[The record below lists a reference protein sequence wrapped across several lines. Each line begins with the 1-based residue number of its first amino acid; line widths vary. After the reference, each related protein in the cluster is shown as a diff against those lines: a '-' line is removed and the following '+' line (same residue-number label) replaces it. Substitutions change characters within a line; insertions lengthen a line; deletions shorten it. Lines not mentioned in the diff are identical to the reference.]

1 MNYILSI
8 DQGTTGTTSL
18 LIDSESFEVVDKI
31 NKEFPQ
37 IFPSPGLVEHDLN
50 DIWNTVKITVEE
62 LINKNNVDPN
72 SISCIGI
79 TNQRET
85 TCAFDC
91 SGAPL
96 ANAIVWQD
104 RRTFPLCEELKNKG
118 LEEKF
123 KQKTGL
129 TLDPYFSGSKMNWFL
144 KNKKSIADAKS
155 EGNLKF
161 GTIDTFLLFKLSG
174 MTSFKTEPSNASR
187 TLLMDLETTQWSE
200 ELLNIFEIPQET
212 LPEIVDSFSLFGTTK
227 GLSFLPDGIPITGIL
242 GDQQAALFGQ
252 AGLQEGDVKCTYGTG
267 AFMLLNTGEK
277 IHYSKNGLLSTVAFR
292 YKNQT
297 IYALEGSCYIAGAA
311 VGWLRDQLKIIKT
324 SPDVENLAKKVTR
337 LEEME
342 NLLFLPFF
350 TGIGSPYWK
359 SDAKAAILGL
369 TRDTDDSHIA
379 RACLDGIALS
389 IQDLIEAMIE
399 DTKLNLRELKVDGG
413 AVNNDLLMEIQA
425 TISNLKIIK
434 PKIIETTAYGAG
446 LASAIGNNLIKKDQ
460 ILSLWK
466 KDKVIEGVRSNASF
480 YQKKHKDWKE
490 IIQTLFKVKN

>member
-1 MNYILSI
+1 MKYIISI

-18 LIDSESFEVVDKI
+18 LIDSESFEVIDKI

-37 IFPSPGLVEHDLN
+37 IFPSPGLVEHNLN
-50 DIWNTVKITVEE
+50 DIWNTVEVTTSE
-62 LINKNNVDPN
+62 LIKKNEIDPKL
-72 SISCIGI
+72 ISCIGI

-85 TCAFDC
+85 TCAFDNN
-91 SGAPL
+91 GVPL
-96 ANAIVWQD
+96 SNAIVWQD
-104 RRTFPLCEELKNKG
+104 RRTLSLCEELKRKD
-118 LEEKF
+118 LEKTF
-123 KQKTGL
+123 KQRTGL
-129 TLDPYFSGSKMNWFL
+129 TLDPYFSGSKMNWLL
-144 KNKKSIADAKS
+144 KNDKTIASAKES
-155 EGNLKF
+155 CNLKF
-161 GTIDTFLLFKLSG
+161 GTIDTFLLYKLSG
-174 MTSFKTEPSNASR
+174 MKSFKTEPSNASR
-187 TLLMDLETTQWSE
+187 TLLMDLETTRWSKD
-200 ELLNIFEIPQET
+200 LLDIFEIPQET

-252 AGLQEGDVKCTYGTG
+252 AGIQEGDIKCTYGTG

-277 IHYSKNGLLSTVAFR
+277 IHYSKNGLLSTVAYR

-311 VGWLRDQLKIIKT
+311 VGWLRDQIKIINS
-324 SPDVENLAKKVTR
+324 SPDVEELARKVKR
-337 LEEME
+337 MEEME

-359 SDAKAAILGL
+359 ADAKAAILGI
-369 TRDTDDSHIA
+369 TRDTNDSHIA

-389 IQDLIEAMIE
+389 IHDLIEAMVD
-399 DTKLNLRELKVDGG
+399 DTKLNLKELKVDGG

-425 TISNLKIIK
+425 TISKLKILK

-446 LASAIGNNLIKKDQ
+446 LASAIGNNLIKKED

-466 KDKVIEGVRSNASF
+466 KDKIIEGNNLNSSF
-480 YQKKHKDWKE
+480 YQKKHKDWKDT
-490 IIQTLFKVKN
+490 IKTLYKV

>member
-1 MNYILSI
+1 MNYIISI

-18 LIDSESFEVVDKI
+18 LIDSESFEVIDKI

-37 IFPSPGLVEHDLN
+37 IFPSPGLVEHNLN
-50 DIWNTVKITVEE
+50 DIWNTVEITVEE
-62 LINKNNVDPN
+62 LIKKNKVDTK

-85 TCAFDC
+85 TCAFDNN
-91 SGAPL
+91 GVPL
-96 ANAIVWQD
+96 SNAIVWQD
-104 RRTFPLCEELKNKG
+104 RRTFSICEELKNRG

-129 TLDPYFSGSKMNWFL
+129 TLDPYFSGSKMNWLL
-144 KNKKSIADAKS
+144 KNNKSVEEAREK
-155 EGNLKF
+155 GNLKF
-161 GTIDTFLLFKLSG
+161 GTIDTFLLYMLSG
-174 MTSFKTEPSNASR
+174 QRSFKTEPSNASR
-187 TLLMDLETTQWSE
+187 TLLMDLKTTQWSKELLDIFEMSE
-200 ELLNIFEIPQET
+200 EL
-212 LPEIVDSFSLFGTTK
+212 LPEIVDSFCLFGKTR

-252 AGLQEGDVKCTYGTG
+252 AGIKKGDMKCTYGTG

-292 YKNQT
+292 YNNQT
-297 IYALEGSCYIAGAA
+297 VYALEGSCYIAGAA
-311 VGWLRDQLKIIKT
+311 VGWLRDQLKIIDT
-324 SPDVENLAKKVTR
+324 SPDVEKLARKASR

-359 SDAKAAILGL
+359 ADAKAAILGI
-369 TRDTDDSHIA
+369 TRDTKDSHIA

-389 IQDLIEAMIE
+389 IQDLIEAMID
-399 DTKLNLRELKVDGG
+399 DTNLNLKELKVDGG

-425 TISNLKIIK
+425 TISELKILK

-446 LASAIGNNLIKKDQ
+446 LASAIGSNLIKKDD
-460 ILSLWK
+460 ILSFWK
-466 KDKVIEGVRSNASF
+466 KDKIIEGINDNTSF
-480 YQKKHKDWKE
+480 YKKKHKNWKDM
-490 IIQTLFKVKN
+490 IKTLFKT

>member
-1 MNYILSI
+1 MKYIISI

-18 LIDSESFEVVDKI
+18 LIDSESFDVIDKI

-37 IFPSPGLVEHDLN
+37 IFPSPGLVEHNLN
-50 DIWNTVKITVEE
+50 DIWSTVEE
-62 LINKNNVDPN
+62 TVGELIKKNKVDTK

-85 TCAFDC
+85 TCAFDNN
-91 SGAPL
+91 GVPL
-96 ANAIVWQD
+96 SNAIVWQD
-104 RRTFPLCEELKNKG
+104 RRTFPFCEELKNRG

-123 KQKTGL
+123 KNKTGL
-129 TLDPYFSGSKMNWFL
+129 TLDPYFSGSKMNWLL
-144 KNKKSIADAKS
+144 KNNKKIEEAREK
-155 EGNLKF
+155 GNLKF
-161 GTIDTFLLFKLSG
+161 GTIDTFLLYRLSG
-174 MTSFKTEPSNASR
+174 LKSFKTEPSNASR
-187 TLLMDLETTQWSE
+187 TLLMDLKTTKWSE
-200 ELLNIFEIPQET
+200 ELLEIFEISDDS

-227 GLSFLPDGIPITGIL
+227 DLSFLPDGIPITGIL

-252 AGLQEGDVKCTYGTG
+252 AGIKEGDIKCTYGTG

-277 IHYSKNGLLSTVAFR
+277 IHYSKNGLLSTIAFR

-311 VGWLRDQLKIIKT
+311 VGWLRDQLKIINT
-324 SPDVENLAKKVTR
+324 SPDVEKLAKNVTR

-359 SDAKAAILGL
+359 ADAKAAILGI
-369 TRDTDDSHIA
+369 TRDTQDSHIA

-389 IQDLIEAMIE
+389 IQDLIEAMID
-399 DTKLNLRELKVDGG
+399 DTNLNLKELKVDGG

-425 TISNLKIIK
+425 TISELKILK

-446 LASAIGNNLIKKDQ
+446 LASAIGNNLIKVDDIQ
-460 ILSLWK
+460 LFWK
-466 KDKVIEGVRSNASF
+466 KDKIIEGIDENTSF
-480 YQKKHKDWKE
+480 
-490 IIQTLFKVKN
+490 

>member
-1 MNYILSI
+1 MNYIISI

-37 IFPSPGLVEHDLN
+37 IFPSPGLVEHNLN
-50 DIWNTVKITVEE
+50 DIWNTVEVTVGE
-62 LINKNNVDPN
+62 LIKKNKIDTK

-85 TCAFDC
+85 TCAFDKNG
-91 SGAPL
+91 SPL
-96 ANAIVWQD
+96 SNAIVWQD
-104 RRTFPLCEELKNKG
+104 RRTFPFCEELKKQG
-118 LEEKF
+118 LENMF

-129 TLDPYFSGSKMNWFL
+129 TLDPYFSGSKMNWLL
-144 KNKKSIADAKS
+144 KNEKKVANAKA
-155 EGNLKF
+155 EKNLKF
-161 GTIDTFLLFKLSG
+161 GTIDTFLLYKLSG
-174 MTSFKTEPSNASR
+174 AKSFKTEPSNASR
-187 TLLMDLETTQWSE
+187 TLLMDLKTTRWSK
-200 ELLNIFEIPQET
+200 ELLDIFEIHEDS
-212 LPEIVDSFSLFGTTK
+212 LPEIVDSFSLFGTTN
-227 GLSFLPDGIPITGIL
+227 GLSFLPDGIPITGVL

-252 AGLQEGDVKCTYGTG
+252 AGIKEGDIKCTYGTG

-277 IHYSKNGLLSTVAFR
+277 VHYSKNGLLSTVAYR

-311 VGWLRDQLKIIKT
+311 VGWLRDQLKIIDS
-324 SPDVENLAKKVTR
+324 SPDIEGLAKKVKR
-337 LEEME
+337 LEEMK

-350 TGIGSPYWK
+350 TGIGSPHWK
-359 SDAKAAILGL
+359 ADAKAAILGI
-369 TRDTDDSHIA
+369 TRDTKDSHIA

-389 IQDLIEAMIE
+389 IQDLIEAMID
-399 DTKLNLRELKVDGG
+399 DTKLNLTELKVDGG

-425 TISNLKIIK
+425 TISKLKILK

-446 LASAIGNNLIKKDQ
+446 LASAIGNNLIKKDD

-466 KDKVIEGVRSNASF
+466 KDKVIEGNDANTSF
-480 YQKKHKDWKE
+480 YQKKHNEWKDTIK
-490 IIQTLFKVKN
+490 TLYKV

>member
-1 MNYILSI
+1 MNYIISI

-18 LIDSESFEVVDKI
+18 LIDSESFDVIDKI

-37 IFPSPGLVEHDLN
+37 IFPSPGLVEHNLN
-50 DIWNTVKITVEE
+50 DIWSTVEE
-62 LINKNNVDPN
+62 TVGELIKKNKVDTK

-85 TCAFDC
+85 TCAFDNN
-91 SGAPL
+91 GVPL
-96 ANAIVWQD
+96 SNAIVWQD
-104 RRTFPLCEELKNKG
+104 RRTFHFCEELKNRG

-129 TLDPYFSGSKMNWFL
+129 TLDPYFSGSKMNWLL
-144 KNKKSIADAKS
+144 KNNKRIEEAREK
-155 EGNLKF
+155 GNLKF
-161 GTIDTFLLFKLSG
+161 GTIDTFLLYKLSG
-174 MTSFKTEPSNASR
+174 LKSFKTEPSNASR
-187 TLLMDLETTQWSE
+187 TLLMDLKTTKWSE
-200 ELLNIFEIPQET
+200 ELLEIFEISDDS

-227 GLSFLPDGIPITGIL
+227 DLSFLPDGIPITGIL

-252 AGLQEGDVKCTYGTG
+252 AGIKEGDIKCTYGTG

-277 IHYSKNGLLSTVAFR
+277 IHFSKNGLLSTIAFR

-311 VGWLRDQLKIIKT
+311 VGWLRDQLKIINT
-324 SPDVENLAKKVTR
+324 SPDVEKLAKNVTR

-359 SDAKAAILGL
+359 SDAKAAILGM
-369 TRDTDDSHIA
+369 TRDTQDSHIA

-389 IQDLIEAMIE
+389 IQDLIEAMID
-399 DTKLNLRELKVDGG
+399 DTNLNLKELKVDGG

-425 TISNLKIIK
+425 TISELKILK

-446 LASAIGNNLIKKDQ
+446 LASAIGNNLIKVDDIQ
-460 ILSLWK
+460 LFWK
-466 KDKVIEGVRSNASF
+466 KDKVIEGIDENTSF
-480 YQKKHKDWKE
+480 YKKKHNEWKE
-490 IIQTLFKVKN
+490 TIKTLFKV